1 MKMPSKKLAHIPVY
15 AVGFHSSPRNHSQRS
30 DVYKSLRSLSRRA
43 VEDEFPYLY
52 VAGCTLRDVC
62 AECTKFVADVV
73 SSSRRSLD
81 IINNTPKREK
91 PRPRPTSHYS
101 LMPPRGRFDV
111 GND

>member
-1 MKMPSKKLAHIPVY
+1 MQLLV
-15 AVGFHSSPRNHSQRS
+15 RS
-30 DVYKSLRSLSRRA
+30 LNWIVRLYLRSLRSLSRCA

-91 PRPRPTSHYS
+91 PRPRPASHYT
-101 LMPPRGRFDV
+101 GF
-111 GND
+111 N